1 LGRRPDKGRPYK
13 RSQLRDIIPAEGVD
27 IATIFTVD
35 DDENLHQIYRTIFSL
50 RGHSVIAEAYNGAE
64 AIKVYF
70 TLNPKPDIILMDY
83 RMPVMDG
90 IMATKE
96 LKRIDSSC
104 HIIFL
109 SADETSMDAAMD
121 AGASVFKTKP
131 VRIEDLEDAIKKI
144 IKTKK

>member
-1 LGRRPDKGRPYK
+1 MGRRPDKGRPYK
-13 RSQLRDIIPAEGVD
+13 RCQFRDTVPAEGVS

-35 DDENLHQIYRTIFSL
+35 DDENLHQIYRSVFSI
-50 RGHSVIAEAYNGAE
+50 RGHIVIAEAYNGAE
-64 AIKVYF
+64 AITVYS

-109 SADETSMDAAMD
+109 SADESARDAAMK
-121 AGASVFKTKP
+121 AGASIFKTKP
-131 VRIEDLEDAIKKI
+131 VRIEELEEAIKKI
-144 IKTKK
+144 IRK